1 MKALRYL
8 TFIISINYVS
18 SDFRWKRDLNCFEET
33 KKCTNNFEC
42 THQMT
47 TVLQTLCGS
56 SLGYSIQEQSFVKPA
71 AKKCPRKCAEELHK
85 FTTNGHGK
93 YLVDCNCP
101 NRDSTCLTMKSR
113 IKKCIASGL
122 GWPVNDTKPSCSEA
136 RINCTNNPD
145 CRRAMR
151 HFLRQCSRLISGV
164 ECNDDCRRAQNGFLQ
179 LSIGKLLENECEC
192 DGLEEPF
199 CRGIRAHYQ
208 ALCLPTRVTKSV
220 SQKLNTTEGNQRNLA
235 ISNFGSFWNLSLCF
249 LAVSVTRFLA

>member
-18 SDFRWKRDLNCFEET
+18 SDFRWKRDLDCFEET
-33 KKCTNNFEC
+33 NKCTNNFEC
-42 THQMT
+42 THRMT
-47 TVLQTLCGS
+47 TVLHTLCGS
-56 SLGYSIQEQSFVKPA
+56 SLGYSIQESTFTKAA

-85 FTTNGHGK
+85 FTTTGRGR

-122 GWPVNDTKPSCSEA
+122 GWPMNDTKPSCSEA
-136 RINCTNNPD
+136 RLNCTNNPD
-145 CRRAMR
+145 CNRAMG

-164 ECNDDCRRAQNGFLQ
+164 ECNEDCRKAQNGFLE

-192 DGLEEPF
+192 DGVEETF

-220 SQKLNTTEGNQRNLA
+220 SQKLNTTEAEGSQRNLA
-235 ISNFGSFWNLSLCF
+235 NSSNGSFWNLSLCF
-249 LAVSVTRFLA
+249 LAVTRFL